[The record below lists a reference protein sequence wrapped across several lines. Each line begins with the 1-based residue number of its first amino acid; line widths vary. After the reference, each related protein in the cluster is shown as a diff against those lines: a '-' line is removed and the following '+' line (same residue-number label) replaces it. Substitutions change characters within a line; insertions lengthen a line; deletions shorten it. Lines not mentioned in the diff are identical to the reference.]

1 MHKSITALAASA
13 LLATV
18 GFATAQSTDATT
30 MPDGT
35 QAPASNAQGTTT
47 TDANGN
53 VTTAPGASTQM
64 PANNP
69 QSTTTTDA
77 NGNQTTTTTTVD
89 TSTEVIPAPPTGVVE
104 LAKPK
109 GTVMPTDKQPDGPMG
124 MQNNLM
130 TTGVV
135 DGITRPSIGDH
146 ATPPIPGPDTQ
157 VSVTKETTTTT
168 TVTPPAE
175 QPAAAP
181 APEPQAAPA
190 AEPAPEPAA
199 EPMPAPKADRN

>member
-1 MHKSITALAASA
+1 MSPMHKSLAALAACA

-18 GFATAQSTDATT
+18 GFATAQSTDSSTT
-30 MPDGT
+30 PPPDTGT
-35 QAPASNAQGTTT
+35 AA
-47 TDANGN
+47 
-53 VTTAPGASTQM
+53 

-69 QSTTTTDA
+69 QTTTTTDA

-89 TSTEVIPAPPTGVVE
+89 TSTAVIPAPSTGVVE

-109 GTVMPTDKQPDGPMG
+109 NTVAPTDPQAAGPQG
-124 MQNNLM
+124 MENNLM

-135 DGITRPSIGDH
+135 NGITRPSVGDH
-146 ATPPIPGPDTQ
+146 ATPPIPGADTE
-157 VSVTKETTTTT
+157 VSVTRETSTTT
-168 TVTPPAE
+168 TVSPPVE

-181 APEPQAAPA
+181 EPATPPAAAPA
-190 AEPAPEPAA
+190 P

>member
-1 MHKSITALAASA
+1 MSPMHKSITALAASA

-18 GFATAQSTDATT
+18 GFATAQSTDST
-30 MPDGT
+30 
-35 QAPASNAQGTTT
+35 TTT
-47 TDANGN
+47 TDTSVSA
-53 VTTAPGASTQM
+53 

-77 NGNQTTTTTTVD
+77 NGATTTTTTTVD
-89 TSTEVIPAPPTGVVE
+89 TATQVIPAQPTGVVE

-109 GTVMPTDKQPDGPMG
+109 NTVMPTDKQPDGPMG

-157 VSVTKETTTTT
+157 IAVTRETTTTT
-168 TVTPPAE
+168 TVVPPA
-175 QPAAAP
+175 AVAAP
-181 APEPQAAPA
+181 APEPVAAPA
-190 AEPAPEPAA
+190 AEPAPEP
-199 EPMPAPKADRN
+199 MPAPKADRN

>member
-1 MHKSITALAASA
+1 MSPMHKSITALAASA

-18 GFATAQSTDATT
+18 GFATAQSTD
-30 MPDGT
+30 
-35 QAPASNAQGTTT
+35 TTT
-47 TDANGN
+47 T
-53 VTTAPGASTQM
+53 TTTVDPSVSA

-77 NGNQTTTTTTVD
+77 NGATTTTTTTVD
-89 TSTEVIPAPPTGVVE
+89 TATQVIPAPPTGVVE

-157 VSVTKETTTTT
+157 IAVTRETTTTT

-175 QPAAAP
+175 VTAPAP
-181 APEPQAAPA
+181 APEPVAAPVT
-190 AEPAPEPAA
+190 EPAP

>member
-1 MHKSITALAASA
+1 MSPMHKSITALAASA

-18 GFATAQSTDATT
+18 GFATAQSTD
-30 MPDGT
+30 
-35 QAPASNAQGTTT
+35 STTT
-47 TDANGN
+47 T
-53 VTTAPGASTQM
+53 TTTSTDPALAM

-89 TSTEVIPAPPTGVVE
+89 TSTEVIPAQPTGVVE

-109 GTVMPTDKQPDGPMG
+109 NTVMPTDKQPNGPLG
-124 MQNNLM
+124 MENNLM

-135 DGITRPSIGDH
+135 DGITRPSVGDH

-157 VSVTKETTTTT
+157 VSVTRETTTST
-168 TVTPPAE
+168 TVTPPVAVTE
-175 QPAAAP
+175 PAP
-181 APEPQAAPA
+181 APEPVAVAPQAAP
-190 AEPAPEPAA
+190 EPVL
-199 EPMPAPKADRN
+199 APKADRN

>member
-1 MHKSITALAASA
+1 MSPMHKSITALAASA

-18 GFATAQSTDATT
+18 GFATAQSTDSTT
-30 MPDGT
+30 T
-35 QAPASNAQGTTT
+35 TTTT
-47 TDANGN
+47 TDPAL
-53 VTTAPGASTQM
+53 AM

-89 TSTEVIPAPPTGVVE
+89 TATQVIPAQPTGVVE

-109 GTVMPTDKQPDGPMG
+109 NTVMPTDKQPNGPLG
-124 MQNNLM
+124 MENNLM

-157 VSVTKETTTTT
+157 VSVTRETTTST
-168 TVTPPAE
+168 TVTPPVAVTE
-175 QPAAAP
+175 PAP
-181 APEPQAAPA
+181 APQPAVAAP
-190 AEPAPEPAA
+190 EPAPEPVL
-199 EPMPAPKADRN
+199 APKADRN